1 MYAKLKFTLELIHAL
16 NPIKKDEDTPT
27 QKKRMQIV
35 FIKITKD
42 MRVLKKNRK
51 RKEQRYMEI
60 IMKIEQLAPSP
71 EVFIMSEAK
80 SCIKKESYR
89 PMTARNIVLLY
100 VKELKNK
107 PSFKPSSIS
116 CQYTGVDNKYHR
128 CG

>member
-51 RKEQRYMEI
+51 RKE
-60 IMKIEQLAPSP
+60 
-71 EVFIMSEAK
+71 
-80 SCIKKESYR
+80 
-89 PMTARNIVLLY
+89 
-100 VKELKNK
+100 
-107 PSFKPSSIS
+107 
-116 CQYTGVDNKYHR
+116 
-128 CG
+128 